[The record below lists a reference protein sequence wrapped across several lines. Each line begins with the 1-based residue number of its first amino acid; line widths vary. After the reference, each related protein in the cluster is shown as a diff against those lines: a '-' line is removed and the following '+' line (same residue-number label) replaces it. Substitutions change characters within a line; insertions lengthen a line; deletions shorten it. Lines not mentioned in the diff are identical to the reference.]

1 MNMYPQYAKGKSEYS
16 LQSRLFGH
24 RLKQS
29 QTVYEYLIEFYS
41 WNAIE
46 LEFTHVPYRDP
57 DKAIP
62 LYDTRG
68 KKKEYAYIDL
78 K

>member
-1 MNMYPQYAKGKSEYS
+1 MELIEIKVFLQKLQEFVAKLGVK
-16 LQSRLFGH
+16 LD
-24 RLKQS
+24 
-29 QTVYEYLIEFYS
+29 YEYLVEFYS

-68 KKKEYAYIDL
+68 KKKEYAYINL

>member
-1 MNMYPQYAKGKSEYS
+1 MFLRNLTDFINTLGVKVDYDYI
-16 LQSRLFGH
+16 
-24 RLKQS
+24 
-29 QTVYEYLIEFYS
+29 VEFYS

-62 LYDTRG
+62 LYDNRG